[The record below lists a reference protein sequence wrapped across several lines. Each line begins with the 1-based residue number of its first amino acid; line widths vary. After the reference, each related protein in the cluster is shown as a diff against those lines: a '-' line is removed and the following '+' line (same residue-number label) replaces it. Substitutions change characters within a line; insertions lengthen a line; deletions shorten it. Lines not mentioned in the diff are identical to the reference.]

1 MVSMCA
7 NAQRISI
14 EAYIE
19 QYKDIAISEM
29 KRSGVPASITLAQGI
44 LETENG
50 NSELVKKSNNH
61 FGIKCKNNWEGDRVS
76 HDDDAN
82 GECFRSY
89 NKAEDSFR
97 DHSDFL
103 RNSKR
108 YSSLFS
114 LDAGDYEGWAKGLK
128 NAGYA
133 TNPHYPVL
141 LIKYIEQY
149 DLQQYSLAVINEM
162 PEMDISK
169 SIAGNDKTLPVK
181 VEKEGGSDAYENPV
195 VSTAP
200 DKISRINKTKCVFIK
215 KGISLLA
222 IATRYQISLNK
233 LMEFNDLE
241 KDGILTKDQYIY
253 LHKKQKTGNQ
263 AFYITQA
270 GESLY
275 DIAQKNGI
283 QLKSLREYNH
293 LNIDAI
299 IDANTKLYLQPDLS
313 VALSNTGQS
322 KFKIHQVAPN
332 EGLYT
337 IARNYKV
344 TVKQLKEWNKLMS
357 DELKIGQEIIV
368 SK

>member
-1 MVSMCA
+1 MYA
-7 NAQRISI
+7 HAQRISI
-14 EAYIE
+14 ETYIE

-29 KRSGVPASITLAQGI
+29 KRTGVPASITLAQGI

-61 FGIKCKNNWEGDRVS
+61 FGIKCKNNWYGERVS

-89 NKAEDSFR
+89 TKAEDSYR

-114 LDAGDYEGWAKGLK
+114 LDAADYEGWAKGLK

-149 DLQQYSLAVINEM
+149 DLQQYSLAVINEI
-162 PEMDISK
+162 PKMDILK
-169 SIAGNDKTLPVK
+169 SNEGNDKALPVK
-181 VEKEGGSDAYENPV
+181 VEKEGPIDAYENLAV
-195 VSTAP
+195 LTVP
-200 DKISRINKTKCVFIK
+200 DKISVINKTKCVFVK
-215 KGISLLA
+215 KGVSLLA
-222 IATRYQISLNK
+222 IATRHQISLNK

-241 KDGILTKDQYIY
+241 EDGILTKDQFIY

-263 AFYITQA
+263 VFYIVQA
-270 GESLY
+270 DESLY

-283 QLKSLREYNH
+283 QLKALREYNH
-293 LNIDAI
+293 INNDAI
-299 IDANTKLYLQPDLS
+299 IDTDTKLYLQPDLS
-313 VALSNTGQS
+313 VALNNTGKS

-344 TVKQLKEWNKLMS
+344 TVKQLKEWNKLMT